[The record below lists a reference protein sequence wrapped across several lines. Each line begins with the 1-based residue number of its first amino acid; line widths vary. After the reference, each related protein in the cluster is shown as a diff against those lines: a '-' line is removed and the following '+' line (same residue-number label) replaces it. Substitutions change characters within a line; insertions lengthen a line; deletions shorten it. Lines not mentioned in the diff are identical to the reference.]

1 MEYSIEFEIGIL
13 DYRNIIKVI
22 NETYNYDFSD
32 YSLTS
37 LKRRFERSIQ
47 NHNIK
52 HVDIF
57 IERLHDDK
65 LFFNQFLQE
74 ISIESTE
81 MFCDPSFWRFLRD
94 ELLPLIF
101 NDVNKLKIW
110 LPSCVSGDEL
120 FSLAIVLNEESW
132 LNKTEIIVTCQN
144 DLIIEQ
150 IKKGLLRNNKIDVSN
165 DNYTRYQ
172 GKGQLTDYYSIIGE
186 QAIRDSSLMKN
197 VNFIKQNI
205 NFDNSPQDIKLILC
219 RNQLIYYTQS
229 LHDRVLKVFYDSL
242 ITGGHL
248 VLGAKEQVGL
258 ISSKY
263 FRLINEPESVYK
275 KI

>member
-1 MEYSIEFEIGIL
+1 MEYSIEYEIGIL

-32 YSLTS
+32 YALTS
-37 LKRRFERSIQ
+37 LKRRIERSIQ

-65 LFFNQFLQE
+65 VFFNQFLQE
-74 ISIESTE
+74 IAIESTE
-81 MFCDPSFWRFLRD
+81 RFRDPPFWRYLRN
-94 ELLPLIF
+94 ELLPQIF
-101 NDVNKLKIW
+101 TDIYRPKIW
-110 LPSCVSGDEL
+110 LPSCFSGDEL
-120 FSLAIVLNEESW
+120 FSLAIVLAEETW
-132 LNKTEIIVTCQN
+132 INKADVVVTCQN

-150 IKKGLLRNNKIDVSN
+150 IKKGLIRNYKIEVSN

-172 GKGQLTDYYSIIGE
+172 GKSQLTDYYTMKGE
-186 QAIRDSSLMKN
+186 QAIRDSSLIKN
-197 VNFIKQNI
+197 VSFIKQNI
-205 NFDNSPQDIKLILC
+205 NFDNSPQDVKLILS

-242 ITGGHL
+242 MTGGHL
-248 VLGAKEQVGL
+248 ALGVKEQVGL

-263 FRLINEPESVYK
+263 FRIVNEAESVYK

>member
-1 MEYSIEFEIGIL
+1 MEYSIEYEIGIL

-32 YSLTS
+32 YALTS
-37 LKRRFERSIQ
+37 LKRRIERSIQ

-65 LFFNQFLQE
+65 VFFNQFLQE
-74 ISIESTE
+74 IAIESTE
-81 MFCDPSFWRFLRD
+81 MFRDPPFWRYLRN
-94 ELLPLIF
+94 ELLPQIF
-101 NDVNKLKIW
+101 TDIYRPKIW
-110 LPSCVSGDEL
+110 LPSCFSGDEL
-120 FSLAIVLNEESW
+120 FSLAIVLAEETW
-132 LNKTEIIVTCQN
+132 INKADVVVTCQN

-150 IKKGLLRNNKIDVSN
+150 IKKGLIRNYKIEVSN

-172 GKGQLTDYYSIIGE
+172 GKSQLTDYYTMKGE
-186 QAIRDSSLMKN
+186 QAIRDSSLIKN
-197 VNFIKQNI
+197 VSFIKQNI
-205 NFDNSPQDIKLILC
+205 NFDNSPQDVKLILS

-242 ITGGHL
+242 MTGGHL
-248 VLGAKEQVGL
+248 ALGVKEQVGL

-263 FRLINEPESVYK
+263 FRIVNEAESVYK